1 MYSYAELEAIES
13 VSKSKSLYRG
23 LKSTT
28 MYLSCEPCMMC
39 MGAILYE
46 RITKIVYAA
55 TLQDSNDNYCP
66 EMITD
71 IEKKIRVKRKL
82 SFSLFF
88 I

>member
-1 MYSYAELEAIES
+1 
-13 VSKSKSLYRG
+13 
-23 LKSTT
+23 
-28 MYLSCEPCMMC
+28 MMC